1 MNLISWMKG
10 TRHTHSDDFPGG
22 IFPPDRKA
30 ESLVQ
35 PLDHAP
41 LAPCYIL
48 PLNQHIGNPAVPV
61 VSAGSRVRTGDLLA
75 DASGVISAS
84 VHAPTSGTVVGIE
97 DRAVAHPSGLTTPC
111 IVLETDYRDDWRDSD
126 PWPDFRAHRHADI
139 LQRIQQA
146 GLTGLGGASFPTA
159 AKLASD
165 REHVTT
171 LIVNGAECEPYIT
184 ADQSL
189 MREHPGRIF
198 EGIEVVDELYRF
210 DAILVGIEDN
220 KPDAIEAMRAAIPA
234 SLADRV
240 AIRTF
245 PAKYPSGGEKQLIQR
260 LTGLEVPSGG
270 LPGDLGLLCHNV
282 GTLAAIADAV
292 VRDQPL
298 IDRVVTVTGQAI
310 PRPGTYRVRLGTPM
324 SFLLE
329 YCGAQAGSLER
340 VIMGGPMMGF
350 ALDTLDAPVVKATNC
365 LLAPTEAE
373 LPSPE
378 PAQPC
383 IRCGLCE
390 QACPVGLLPQ
400 QLMWFAQAHEWEK
413 ADGHHLFD
421 CIECGACAYVC
432 PSHIPLVQYYR
443 FAKGTIRA
451 EQAAHEQA
459 ERARQRFE
467 ARQARLEQE
476 QAEKEARRKARAE
489 AAKARKEKA
498 PTAGTG
504 PERTSDSPHDP
515 LRARLEKAEA
525 KLAEAPEAHR
535 KAMET
540 TVRKLR
546 EQLAARDREPAQ
558 SANSSN
564 ERSGS

>member
-1 MNLISWMKG
+1 MNLISWMRG
-10 TRHTHSDDFPGG
+10 ARQTPSDDFPGG

-30 ESLVQ
+30 ESLAR
-35 PLDHAP
+35 PLEDAP
-41 LAPCYIL
+41 LAPRYIL

-61 VSAGSRVRTGDLLA
+61 VSGGEQVRTGDLLA
-75 DASGVISAS
+75 DAAGVISAS
-84 VHAPTSGTVVGIE
+84 VHAPTSGTIIGIE
-97 DRAVAHPSGLTTPC
+97 NRPVAHPSGLTTAC
-111 IVLETDYRDDWRDSD
+111 VVLQPDYRDDWRNSD

-189 MREHPGRIF
+189 MREQPARIF
-198 EGIEVVDELYRF
+198 EGIDVVDELYRF
-210 DAILVGIEDN
+210 DAILIGIEDN
-220 KPDAIEAMRAAIPA
+220 KPDAIEAMRAAVPV

-240 AIRTF
+240 TIRTF

-292 VRDQPL
+292 LRDQPL
-298 IDRVVTVTGQAI
+298 IDRVVTVTGEAI
-310 PRPGTYRVRLGTPM
+310 SRPGTYRVRLGTPID
-324 SFLLE
+324 FLLE
-329 YCGAQAGSLER
+329 HCGAASGSLER

-413 ADGHHLFD
+413 ADDHHLFD

-467 ARQARLEQE
+467 ARQARLDQE
-476 QAEKEARRKARAE
+476 KAEKEARRKARAQ

-498 PTAGTG
+498 PSSAAGPAPTTG
-504 PERTSDSPHDP
+504 SPDDP

-525 KLAEAPEAHR
+525 KLADAPEAHR

-546 EQLAARDREPAQ
+546 QQLAAREQSPAQ
-558 SANSSN
+558 ETQPPQDRSAT
-564 ERSGS
+564 